1 MERSRP
7 YIILN
12 AAISL
17 DGKIATKK
25 GESRLSS
32 SIDKVRVHKLR
43 SKVDA
48 ILVGKNTVN
57 RDDPHLTVRRV
68 RGKNPIRIILDSK
81 ATISTKSKI
90 VRTCNKVP
98 TIIAVSKKAPS
109 KNLELLQ
116 KFPLRIV
123 ATGNHTVN
131 LKKLLYI
138 LVKSKIKKILVE
150 GGGTVNWQF
159 VNQDLFDEVI
169 VTVTPFVI
177 GGTGATS
184 LVGGSGFSK
193 INNCTKLKLKKI
205 SRSKNEVVLYYKK
218 SK

>member
-12 AAISL
+12 AAMSV

-32 SIDKVRVHKLR
+32 NADKIRVHKLR

-68 RGKNPIRIILDSK
+68 RGKNPIRIVLDSY

-90 VRTCNKVP
+90 VRTSNKIP
-98 TIIAVSKKAPS
+98 TIIAVSKKAPV
-109 KNLELLQ
+109 KNLKLLQ
-116 KFPLRIV
+116 KYPLKIV
-123 ATGNHTVN
+123 IAGNNTVN
-131 LKKLLYI
+131 LKKLLHT
-138 LVKSKIKKILVE
+138 LARLKIKKILVE

-159 VNQDLFDEVI
+159 INQNLFDEI
-169 VTVTPFVI
+169 IITVTPFVI
-177 GGTGATS
+177 GGTTAVS
-184 LVGGSGFSK
+184 LVGGNGFSK
-193 INNCTKLKLKKI
+193 INKCARLKLKKA
-205 SRSKNEVVLYYKK
+205 SRLKNEIVLYYKK
-218 SK
+218 S

>member
-32 SIDKVRVHKLR
+32 DADKIRVHKLR

-48 ILVGKNTVN
+48 ILVGKNTVQ

-68 RGKNPIRIILDSK
+68 RGKNPTRIVLDSK
-81 ATISTKSKI
+81 AAISTKSKI
-90 VRTCNKVP
+90 VGTCHKVP
-98 TIIAVSKKAPS
+98 TIIAVSKRAPA
-109 KNLELLQ
+109 KKLELLQ
-116 KFPLRIV
+116 KYPLKIV
-123 ATGNHTVN
+123 VAGNNTVN
-131 LKKLLYI
+131 IKKLLHI
-138 LVKSKIKKILVE
+138 LAKLKIKKILVE

-159 VNQDLFDEVI
+159 VNQNLLDEII
-169 VTVTPFVI
+169 VTVTPFII
-177 GGTGATS
+177 GGNNAVS
-184 LVGGSGFSK
+184 LVGGNGFSK
-193 INNCTKLKLKKI
+193 IDKCTNLKLKKV
-205 SRSKNEVVLYYKK
+205 SRLKNEIVLYYTK
-218 SK
+218 S